1 MIHTYLCR
9 YRLTM
14 NLAYR
19 WTAIV
24 TLAVFLF
31 SHTMLF
37 AKSEKCLF
45 FRKIKINCYNIIR
58 TETMKEFVRGGV
70 TAVALLV
77 CPLAA
82 FYSNDSN
89 VGRFSF
95 FPHNAFR

>member
-1 MIHTYLCR
+1 MLYDCLYPLAQTLAHTYLCS

-37 AKSEKCLF
+37 AKSEKKFILQ
-45 FRKIKINCYNIIR
+45 KNQDK
-58 TETMKEFVRGGV
+58 
-70 TAVALLV
+70 LLQKQ
-77 CPLAA
+77 
-82 FYSNDSN
+82 
-89 VGRFSF
+89 
-95 FPHNAFR
+95 